1 MAMKRFLNKLAL
13 LFRRDQFRNELDE
26 EMAFHRVQV
35 EQELVDGGMPR
46 EMARTT
52 AMRQF
57 GNATRLN
64 EQSREVVGFRIESVI
79 RDLRFALRQLR
90 RSPGFALTAT
100 AILALGMGVSVA
112 IFSFVDAALLEPLP
126 YASPDRLLSV
136 DESSAL
142 FSRSNLSRADYEDW
156 KRENHSFSSL
166 DAYTGTGY
174 LLNTSSGTV
183 PVPAARVSDGF
194 FSTLGIKM
202 MLGRGFLPG
211 EDMPGKPKIA
221 ILTYGTWLR
230 RYGGRS
236 DIIGRAVDLSGT
248 DYTIVGVLPRTFE
261 FAPRRDSEFWVPLLD
276 KSGCEQRRSCHNLY
290 GVGRLR
296 DGITVDA
303 ARAEMKAIAAQLAK
317 QYPGS
322 NQGQSASVI
331 PLAEII
337 VGPVRPVLLTLL
349 AGAGLLL
356 LIACVNVS
364 SLLLV
369 RSESRRREIAVR
381 GALGATPAR
390 LARQFVTEGLLL
402 TAAGC
407 AGGMFTGVWLMKLL
421 SRLIPQS
428 MLVHLPFLGDV
439 SMNAHV
445 IAFAASIALLAA
457 LLLAATPVLRLSFQD
472 IRDGLT
478 EGERGAAGRLWKR
491 LGANLVVVELAVAV
505 VLLAGAGLL
514 GKSFYRLLHVDNG
527 FDTTHLATVQV
538 MAPESTY
545 TKDTQ
550 KIALYSEIERR
561 LGALPGVESVG
572 ITSDLPVQCN
582 CDTDWIRIAG
592 KPFHGEHNEVNE
604 REVSPAYFATLK
616 ARLIGGRVFTA
627 ADDVNHPRV
636 TVINE
641 ALAKKYFPGEDPIGK
656 MIGEGDLAPNSM
668 RQVIGVIANVR
679 EGAADDNVW
688 PAEYFSIYHETDRFF
703 SVAVRTTQDEKA
715 MLPSIVSALHQ
726 IDPNM
731 GVFAEKTM
739 TQQIESSETSLL
751 HQFATWLV
759 AGFAVMAL
767 VLGVVGLYGVIAYS
781 VSRRTREIGVRMALG
796 AQRGTVYAMV
806 MRQAGRLTGVGLA
819 IGLVCAIG
827 ASLLMRKLLFGVQ
840 AWDLP
845 TLLSVAFV
853 LGCASMA
860 ASFLPARR
868 AASVNPTDALRA
880 E

>member
-1 MAMKRFLNKLAL
+1 MKRFLNKLAL

-46 EMARTT
+46 EMARTA

-79 RDLRFALRQLR
+79 QDLRFALRQLR

-142 FSRSNLSRADYEDW
+142 FLRSNLSRADYEDW

-236 DIIGRAVDLSGT
+236 DIIGRAVDLSGA

-421 SRLIPQS
+421 SRLIPQN

-545 TKDTQ
+545 TKDAQ
-550 KIALYSEIERR
+550 KIALYREIERR